1 MAYLDLATLLKVCQA
16 KRPNKEVGIGLR
28 KSLYLKPTIKEERLR
43 AVLNC
48 KIPAKDQVRAILFS
62 L

>member
-1 MAYLDLATLLKVCQA
+1 MRFNN

-28 KSLYLKPTIKEERLR
+28 RSLHLKPIIKEERLKVALER
-43 AVLNC
+43 
-48 KIPAKDQVRAILFS
+48 KIPAKDQVYTVLFS